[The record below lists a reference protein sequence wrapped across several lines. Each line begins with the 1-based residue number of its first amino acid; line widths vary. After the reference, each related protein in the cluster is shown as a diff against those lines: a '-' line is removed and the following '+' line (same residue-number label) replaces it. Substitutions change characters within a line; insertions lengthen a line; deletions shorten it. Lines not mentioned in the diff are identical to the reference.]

1 MEPRVQEGVKAVF
14 ARYSAEKLIGARSTL
29 ADQVMEILSPENG
42 GMRIPVTA
50 VSIENVDFTD
60 AFTDAVED
68 KQVAE
73 QTKLRTEI
81 EQAQLLVV
89 AQTDAE
95 RRVEIAA
102 DADAQEREILAEA
115 DASVKQIEAD
125 AAAYAVR
132 VQAEA
137 EAEAN
142 ALIAASLT
150 EQLVA
155 YQEIQQWDG
164 ALPSVYGAS
173 DPLPVLDIADS
184 LANDTAE

>member
-1 MEPRVQEGVKAVF
+1 M
-14 ARYSAEKLIGARSTL
+14 
-29 ADQVMEILSPENG
+29 
-42 GMRIPVTA
+42 
-50 VSIENVDFTD
+50 
-60 AFTDAVED
+60 
-68 KQVAE
+68 
-73 QTKLRTEI
+73 
-81 EQAQLLVV
+81 
-89 AQTDAE
+89 
-95 RRVEIAA
+95 
-102 DADAQEREILAEA
+102 
-115 DASVKQIEAD
+115 
-125 AAAYAVR
+125 R

-173 DPLPVLDIADS
+173 DPLPVLDMTDS

>member
-1 MEPRVQEGVKAVF
+1 MYRIGEL
-14 ARYSAEKLIGARSTL
+14 SKLS
-29 ADQVMEILSPENG
+29 N
-42 GMRIPVTA
+42 IPVKTLRFYDMEGILPA
-50 VSIENVDFTD
+50 DFTD

-95 RRVEIAA
+95 RRV
-102 DADAQEREILAEA
+102 
-115 DASVKQIEAD
+115 
-125 AAAYAVR
+125 
-132 VQAEA
+132 
-137 EAEAN
+137 
-142 ALIAASLT
+142 IAASLT

-173 DPLPVLDIADS
+173 DPLPVLDMTDS

>member
-1 MEPRVQEGVKAVF
+1 M
-14 ARYSAEKLIGARSTL
+14 
-29 ADQVMEILSPENG
+29 
-42 GMRIPVTA
+42 
-50 VSIENVDFTD
+50 
-60 AFTDAVED
+60 
-68 KQVAE
+68 
-73 QTKLRTEI
+73 
-81 EQAQLLVV
+81 LVV

-95 RRVEIAA
+95 RRVIAA
-102 DADAQEREILAEA
+102 NADAQEREILAEA

-142 ALIAASLT
+142 EMIAASLT

-173 DPLPVLDIADS
+173 DPLPVLDMTDS
-184 LANDTAE
+184 LASNVEE